1 MSLDEIR
8 QLIHSHIRVS
18 DLADGGR
25 EFIFPAARNPGFAS
39 GATAFV
45 LIWTTIVVFLIW
57 KQAPLIFPLVFG
69 VIDLLMA
76 MFTFD
81 LWVRRSRVVATPAQ
95 VQIETAWLSFKKRR
109 ALKVSEVVS
118 IATDV
123 GATAG
128 HTAYYDLKIRTR
140 DGRELT
146 AAKNLGSKPE
156 ADWLVRQMVAAVK
169 NSP

>member
-1 MSLDEIR
+1 
-8 QLIHSHIRVS
+8 
-18 DLADGGR
+18 
-25 EFIFPAARNPGFAS
+25 
-39 GATAFV
+39 
-45 LIWTTIVVFLIW
+45 
-57 KQAPLIFPLVFG
+57 
-69 VIDLLMA
+69 
-76 MFTFD
+76 
-81 LWVRRSRVVATPAQ
+81 